1 MRKND
6 GNPISQFVSYLQ
18 LIFWMVWPKCL
29 RWRAISPLRP
39 INERFTIIRRE
50 SRHHPRLST
59 QTHWE
64 IVRNPFL
71 QNFRALMVFSCV
83 DLFLNR
89 GSFASKCL
97 ICGPM
102 LRRQNK
108 RGKTKYSN
116 KQTLISS
123 KQLLTIFTR
132 KTLFHLKNTRHFRE
146 TWAPL
151 CA

>member
-1 MRKND
+1 MRKNVV
-6 GNPISQFVSYLQ
+6 NPISQFVSYLQ
-18 LIFWMVWPKCL
+18 QIFWIVWPKCL
-29 RWRAISPLRP
+29 RQRAISPLRP

-71 QNFRALMVFSCV
+71 QNFWALMVFRCV

-97 ICGPM
+97 ICGLM
-102 LRRQNK
+102 LRRQNM
-108 RGKTKYSN
+108 RGKTKSSN

-123 KQLLTIFTR
+123 KQSYTYDQ
-132 KTLFHLKNTRHFRE
+132 
-146 TWAPL
+146 P
-151 CA
+151 